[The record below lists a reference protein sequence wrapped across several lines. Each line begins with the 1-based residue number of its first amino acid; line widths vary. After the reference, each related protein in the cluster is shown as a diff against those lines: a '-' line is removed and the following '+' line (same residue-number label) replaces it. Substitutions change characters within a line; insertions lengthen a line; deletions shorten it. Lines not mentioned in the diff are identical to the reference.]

1 MCQNNMYHSV
11 YDGSFESKFGLAFRC
26 PECITLAI
34 KSEDGKMSRNKKL
47 FKISKTIIDTLEY
60 ISSEEEVHSEK
71 SIFDDDTVIS
81 STSESIKN
89 DNKAAVIVIY
99 DDHVEDKYNNTSES
113 NDEQNQYENIS
124 KSNDE
129 VNETA
134 KDSSVNEQCE
144 ESYVIHDNDDE
155 NQLTILEKKNESVNS
170 FYESVSMMNFVY
182 GNCFPSLIRKGDNF
196 F

>member
-1 MCQNNMYHSV
+1 M
-11 YDGSFESKFGLAFRC
+11 
-26 PECITLAI
+26 TLAI
-34 KSEDGKMSRNKKL
+34 KSENSKMSCNKNL
-47 FKISKTIIDTLEY
+47 SKTSNKVIDILEH
-60 ISSEEEVHSEK
+60 ISSEEKLLSEK
-71 SIFDDDTVIS
+71 GMFDHDTEMFS
-81 STSESIKN
+81 SSESLE
-89 DNKAAVIVIY
+89 DEESSVVIVID
-99 DDHVEDKYNNTSES
+99 DDHVEGKDNNDSES
-113 NDEQNQYENIS
+113 NDESNKDDNIS

-182 GNCFPSLIRKGDNF
+182 GIFFPSLIRKGDIF